1 MKKKLTDNLGLKIGS
16 VLFAALLWLLVTNI
30 NNPATTRRVNN
41 VRVTII
47 NGEVLTSQ
55 GKIYEVLDDSDVLDY
70 VAITGPK
77 TVMNNIG
84 GGDLV
89 AIADMNK
96 LTADNTIPIEL
107 STVQYNESL
116 DSIRASSGVVKLK
129 VEDRKSISIPLRAE
143 TSGTLQEGYIIG
155 DVTTDQNLVR
165 VSGPESLISMI
176 ETAEVSVGI
185 AGFTGDIGTNAEIKL
200 YDANG
205 TEVPKDKLTMNINT
219 VGVNVEILGTKS
231 VPLRFAASGTPA
243 NGYRATGVISSS
255 PGTVLLAGKGSAL
268 RNLSVIEIPDT
279 EVDITGA
286 TGNVTTTVD
295 IRPYLSGSV
304 ELAEAGFDGNVA
316 VTVNVEQEITRSI
329 TISESNIVIEN
340 LPEQYEG
347 VISTYEEE
355 FPIQVRGL
363 AEEVNAL
370 DAEQIRGVVDINR
383 LLETGVIEELGEGY
397 YDVNLAFNLPDTV
410 SLRENITVRLN
421 IRERAATENDNGE

>member
-16 VLFAALLWLLVTNI
+16 VLFAALLWLLVTNM

-143 TSGTLQEGYIIG
+143 TSGTLQEGYIVG

>member
-143 TSGTLQEGYIIG
+143 TSGTLQEGYIVG

-421 IRERAATENDNGE
+421 IRERVATENDNGE

>member
-96 LTADNTIPIEL
+96 LTADDTIPIEL
-107 STVQYNESL
+107 STAQYNESL

-143 TSGTLQEGYIIG
+143 TSGTLQEGYIVG

-205 TEVPKDKLTMNINT
+205 KEVPKDKLTMNINT

-231 VPLRFAASGTPA
+231 VPLRFAASGVPA

-255 PGTVLLAGKGSAL
+255 PETVLLAGKGSVL

-316 VTVNVEQEITRSI
+316 VTVNVEQEVTRSI

-370 DAEQIRGVVDINR
+370 DAGQIRGVVDINR

>member
-143 TSGTLQEGYIIG
+143 TSGTLQEGYIVG

-205 TEVPKDKLTMNINT
+205 KEVPKDKLTMNINT

-255 PGTVLLAGKGSAL
+255 PETVLLAGKGSVL

-316 VTVNVEQEITRSI
+316 VTVNVEQEVTRSI

-370 DAEQIRGVVDINR
+370 DAGQIRGVVDINR

>member
-143 TSGTLQEGYIIG
+143 TSGTLQEGYIVG
-155 DVTTDQNLVR
+155 DVTTDQNLMR

>member
-55 GKIYEVLDDSDVLDY
+55 GKMYEVLDDSDVLDY

-77 TVMNNIG
+77 TVMSNIS

-116 DSIRASSGVVKLK
+116 DSIRASSSVVKLR
-129 VEDRKSISIPLRAE
+129 VEDRKSISIPLKAE

-165 VSGPESLISMI
+165 VSGPESVISMI
-176 ETAEVSVGI
+176 ETAEVNVGI
-185 AGFTGDIGTNAEIKL
+185 TGFTGDIGTNAEIKL
-200 YDANG
+200 YDADG
-205 TEVPKDKLTMNINT
+205 KEVPKDKLTMNIST

-231 VPLRFAASGTPA
+231 IPLRFAASGTPA
-243 NGYRATGVISSS
+243 NGYRATGVVNSS
-255 PGTVLLAGKGSAL
+255 PESVLLAGKGSVL

-279 EVDITGA
+279 EIDITGA
-286 TGNVTTTVD
+286 TGDVTTTVD

-304 ELAEAGFDGNVA
+304 EMADAEFDGNVS
-316 VTVNVEQEITRSI
+316 VTVKVEQEVTRSI

-370 DAEQIRGVVDINR
+370 DASQIRGVVDINR

-397 YDVNLAFNLPDTV
+397 YDVNLSFNLPDTV

-421 IRERAATENDNGE
+421 IRERDD

>member
-1 MKKKLTDNLGLKIGS
+1 MKKKLTENLGLKIGS

-30 NNPATTRRVNN
+30 NNPATTHRVNN

-55 GKIYEVLDDSDVLDY
+55 GKMYEVLDDSDVLDY

-77 TVMNNIG
+77 TVMSNIS

-116 DSIRASSGVVKLK
+116 DSIRASSSVVKLR
-129 VEDRKSISIPLRAE
+129 VEDRKSISIPLKAE

-165 VSGPESLISMI
+165 VSGPESVISMI
-176 ETAEVSVGI
+176 ETAEVNVGI
-185 AGFTGDIGTNAEIKL
+185 TGFTGDIGTNAEIKL
-200 YDANG
+200 YDADG
-205 TEVPKDKLTMNINT
+205 KEVPKDKLTMNIST

-231 VPLRFAASGTPA
+231 IPLRFAASGTPA
-243 NGYRATGVISSS
+243 NGYRATGVVNSS
-255 PGTVLLAGKGSAL
+255 PESVLLAGKGSVL

-279 EVDITGA
+279 EIDITGA
-286 TGNVTTTVD
+286 TGDVTTTVD

-304 ELAEAGFDGNVA
+304 EMADAEFDGNVS
-316 VTVNVEQEITRSI
+316 VTVKVEQEVTRSI

-363 AEEVNAL
+363 AEEVSAL
-370 DAEQIRGVVDINR
+370 DASQIRGVVDINR

-397 YDVNLAFNLPDTV
+397 YDVNLSFNLPDTV

-421 IRERAATENDNGE
+421 IRERDD

>member
-143 TSGTLQEGYIIG
+143 TSGTLQEGYIVG

-383 LLETGVIEELGEGY
+383 LLETGVIGELGEGY

>member
-143 TSGTLQEGYIIG
+143 TSGTLQEGYIVG

-383 LLETGVIEELGEGY
+383 LLESCVIEDLGEGY

>member
-143 TSGTLQEGYIIG
+143 TSGTLQEGYIVG

-231 VPLRFAASGTPA
+231 VPLRLAASGTPA

>member
-96 LTADNTIPIEL
+96 LTADDTIPIEL

-143 TSGTLQEGYIIG
+143 TSGTLQEGYIVG

-231 VPLRFAASGTPA
+231 VPLRFAASGAPA

-255 PGTVLLAGKGSAL
+255 PETVLLAGKGSVL

-316 VTVNVEQEITRSI
+316 VTVNVEQEVTRSI

-370 DAEQIRGVVDINR
+370 EAGQIRGVVDINR

>member
-143 TSGTLQEGYIIG
+143 TSGTLQEGYIVG

-219 VGVNVEILGTKS
+219 VGVNVEIVGTKS

>member
-47 NGEVLTSQ
+47 NGEVLASQ

-143 TSGTLQEGYIIG
+143 TSGTLQEGYIVG

>member
-143 TSGTLQEGYIIG
+143 TSGTLQEGYIVG

-243 NGYRATGVISSS
+243 NGYRATSVISSS

>member
-30 NNPATTRRVNN
+30 NNPATTHRVNN

-47 NGEVLTSQ
+47 NGDVLTAQ
-55 GKIYEVLDDSDVLDY
+55 GKMYEVLDNSDVIDY
-70 VAITGPK
+70 VTITGPR
-77 TVMNNIG
+77 TVMDNIG
-84 GGDLV
+84 SNDLV

-96 LTADNTIPIEL
+96 LTEDNTIPIEL
-107 STVQYNESL
+107 STIQYNESL
-116 DSIRASSGVVKLK
+116 DSIRASSGTVKLK
-129 VEDRKSISIPLRAE
+129 VEDRKSISIPLKAE
-143 TSGTLQEGYIIG
+143 TSGTLQEGYIVG

-165 VSGPESLISMI
+165 VSGPESIISMI
-176 ETAEVSVGI
+176 DTAAVSVGI
-185 AGFTGDIGTNAEIKL
+185 TGFTGDIGTNAEIKL
-200 YDANG
+200 YDAQG
-205 TEVPKDKLTMNINT
+205 EEVPKDKLTMNINT
-219 VGVNVEILGTKS
+219 VGVSVEILGTKA

-243 NGYRATGVISSS
+243 NGYRATGIVSSS
-255 PGTVLLAGKGSAL
+255 PDSVLLAGKGSVL
-268 RNLSVIEIPDT
+268 RNLSVIDIPDT
-279 EVDITGA
+279 EIDITGA
-286 TGNVTTTVD
+286 AGDITATVD
-295 IRPYLSGSV
+295 IRPYLSGNV
-304 ELAEAGFDGNVA
+304 ELADPEFDGNVS

-370 DAEQIRGVVDINR
+370 DAGQIRGVIDIDR
-383 LLETGVIEELGEGY
+383 LLAAGVIEELGEGY
-397 YDVNLAFNLPDTV
+397 YDVNLSFNLPDTV

-421 IRERAATENDNGE
+421 IRERD

>member
-84 GGDLV
+84 GVDLV

-143 TSGTLQEGYIIG
+143 TSGTLQEGYIVG

>member
-143 TSGTLQEGYIIG
+143 TSGTLQEGYIVG

-219 VGVNVEILGTKS
+219 VEILGTKS

>member
-143 TSGTLQEGYIIG
+143 TSGTLQEGYIVG

-295 IRPYLSGSV
+295 IRPYLPGSV

>member
-30 NNPATTRRVNN
+30 NNPATTRRINN

-55 GKIYEVLDDSDVLDY
+55 GKIYEVVDDSDVLDY
-70 VAITGPK
+70 VVITGPR

-89 AIADMNK
+89 AVADMNN

-116 DSIRASSGVVKLK
+116 DSIRASSSAVKLN
-129 VEDRKSISIPLRAE
+129 VEDRKSISIPLKAE
-143 TSGTLQEGYIIG
+143 TSGTLQEGYIVG

-185 AGFTGDIGTNAEIKL
+185 TGFTGDIGTNAEIKL
-200 YDANG
+200 YDADG
-205 TEVPKDKLTMNINT
+205 EEVPKDKLTMNINT

-243 NGYRATGVISSS
+243 GGYRATGIVSSS
-255 PGTVLLAGKGSAL
+255 PETVLLAGKGSAL
-268 RNLSVIEIPDT
+268 RNLSVIDIPDT
-279 EVDITGA
+279 EIDITGA
-286 TGNVTTTVD
+286 TGNVTTVID
-295 IRPYLSGSV
+295 IRPYLPNNV
-304 ELAEAGFDGNVA
+304 ELADAGFDGNVS
-316 VTVNVEQEITRSI
+316 VTINVEQEVTRSI

-370 DAEQIRGVVDINR
+370 DPSQIRGVVDINR

-397 YDVNLAFNLPDTV
+397 YDVNLSFNLPDTV

-421 IRERAATENDNGE
+421 IRERNE

>member
-30 NNPATTRRVNN
+30 NNPATTHRVNN

-55 GKIYEVLDDSDVLDY
+55 GKMYEVLDDSDVLDY

-77 TVMNNIG
+77 TVMSNIS

-116 DSIRASSGVVKLK
+116 DSIRASSSVVKLK
-129 VEDRKSISIPLRAE
+129 VEDRKSISIPLKAE
-143 TSGTLQEGYIIG
+143 TSGTLQEGYIVG

-165 VSGPESLISMI
+165 VSGPESVISMI
-176 ETAEVSVGI
+176 ETAEVNVGI
-185 AGFTGDIGTNAEIKL
+185 TGFTGDIGTNAEIKL
-200 YDANG
+200 YDADG
-205 TEVPKDKLTMNINT
+205 KEVPKDKLTMNIST

-231 VPLRFAASGTPA
+231 IPLRFAASGTPA
-243 NGYRATGVISSS
+243 NGYRATGVVSSS
-255 PGTVLLAGKGSAL
+255 PESVLLAGKGSVL

-279 EVDITGA
+279 EIDITGA
-286 TGNVTTTVD
+286 TGDVTTTVD
-295 IRPYLSGSV
+295 IKPYLSGSV
-304 ELAEAGFDGNVA
+304 EMADADFDGNVS
-316 VTVNVEQEITRSI
+316 VTVNVEQEVTRSI
-329 TISESNIVIEN
+329 TISESNIMIEN

-370 DAEQIRGVVDINR
+370 DASQIRGVVDINR

-397 YDVNLAFNLPDTV
+397 YDVNLSFNLPDTV

-421 IRERAATENDNGE
+421 IRERND

>member
-143 TSGTLQEGYIIG
+143 TSGTLQEGYIVG

-268 RNLSVIEIPDT
+268 RNLSVIEMPDT

>member
-1 MKKKLTDNLGLKIGS
+1 MKKKLTENLGLKIGS

-30 NNPATTRRVNN
+30 NNPATTHRVNN

-55 GKIYEVLDDSDVLDY
+55 GKMYEVLDDSDVLDY

-77 TVMNNIG
+77 TVMSNIS

-116 DSIRASSGVVKLK
+116 DSIRASSSVVKLR
-129 VEDRKSISIPLRAE
+129 VEDRKSISIPLKAE

-165 VSGPESLISMI
+165 VSGPESVISMI
-176 ETAEVSVGI
+176 ETAEVNVGI
-185 AGFTGDIGTNAEIKL
+185 TGFTGDIGTNAEIKL
-200 YDANG
+200 YDADG
-205 TEVPKDKLTMNINT
+205 KEVPKDKLTMNIST

-231 VPLRFAASGTPA
+231 IPLRFAASGTPA
-243 NGYRATGVISSS
+243 NGYRATGVVNSS
-255 PGTVLLAGKGSAL
+255 PESVLLAGKGSVL
-268 RNLSVIEIPDT
+268 RNLPVIEIPDT
-279 EVDITGA
+279 EIDITGA
-286 TGNVTTTVD
+286 TGDVTTTVD

-304 ELAEAGFDGNVA
+304 EMADAEFDGNVS
-316 VTVNVEQEITRSI
+316 VTVKVEQEVTRSI

-370 DAEQIRGVVDINR
+370 DASQIRGVVDINR

-397 YDVNLAFNLPDTV
+397 YDVNLSFNLPDTV

-421 IRERAATENDNGE
+421 IRERDD

>member
-1 MKKKLTDNLGLKIGS
+1 MKKKLTENLGLKIGS

-30 NNPATTRRVNN
+30 NNPATTHRVNN

-55 GKIYEVLDDSDVLDY
+55 GKMYEVLDDSDVLDY

-77 TVMNNIG
+77 TVMSNIS

-116 DSIRASSGVVKLK
+116 DSIRASSSVVKLR
-129 VEDRKSISIPLRAE
+129 VEDRKSISIPLKAE

-165 VSGPESLISMI
+165 VSGPESVISMI
-176 ETAEVSVGI
+176 ETAEVNVGI
-185 AGFTGDIGTNAEIKL
+185 TGFTGDIGTNAEIKL
-200 YDANG
+200 YDADG
-205 TEVPKDKLTMNINT
+205 KEVPKDKLTMNIST

-231 VPLRFAASGTPA
+231 IPLRFAASGTPA
-243 NGYRATGVISSS
+243 NGYRATGVVNSS
-255 PGTVLLAGKGSAL
+255 PESVLLAGKGSVL

-279 EVDITGA
+279 EIDITGA
-286 TGNVTTTVD
+286 TGDVTTTVD

-304 ELAEAGFDGNVA
+304 EMADAEFDGNVS
-316 VTVNVEQEITRSI
+316 VTVKVEQEVTRSI

-370 DAEQIRGVVDINR
+370 DASQIRGVVDINR

-397 YDVNLAFNLPDTV
+397 YDVNLSFNLPDTV

-421 IRERAATENDNGE
+421 IRERDD

>member
-143 TSGTLQEGYIIG
+143 TSGTLQEGYIVG

-355 FPIQVRGL
+355 CPIQVRGL

>member
-143 TSGTLQEGYIIG
+143 TSGTLQEGYIVG

-205 TEVPKDKLTMNINT
+205 TEVPKDKLTININT

>member
-77 TVMNNIG
+77 MVMNNIG

-143 TSGTLQEGYIIG
+143 TSGTLQEGYIVG